1 MARAPPR
8 DSGVTRPPG
17 SQHVTAGGHDMRFD
31 GKVALVSGAGSGI
44 GRATAMGF
52 ASLGARVAVAD
63 LDGTKAEAVTAEIAS
78 AGGKAVAIA
87 ADAGTLA
94 GVEAMIGGAV
104 AAFGGLDILHNN
116 AFGQPPLPA
125 GQSRLAFTGDLDES
139 VWAHVIN
146 IGLTAVFRATKL
158 AIPELLKRGGG
169 AIVNTASISGLF
181 ADFAIGAYNAAKAG
195 VINLTRVTAIEYAGR
210 GIRVNCVCPGAIDT
224 PLLGPSLSIPGFAEA
239 TLAQIPMRRLGRPEE
254 MASVV
259 MFLASDLASYVTG
272 AAVVADGGLTAQTG
286 LPSRIPLP

>member
-1 MARAPPR
+1 
-8 DSGVTRPPG
+8 
-17 SQHVTAGGHDMRFD
+17 MRFD

-44 GRATAMGF
+44 GRATALGF
-52 ASLGARVAVAD
+52 ASRGAQVAVAD
-63 LDGTKAEAVTAEIAS
+63 IDQAKAEAVVKEIVG
-78 AGGKAVAIA
+78 AGGKAIAITS
-87 ADAGTLA
+87 DAGTLA
-94 GVEAMIGGAV
+94 GVEAMIGGTV
-104 AAFGGLDILHNN
+104 EAFGGLDILHNN
-116 AFGQPPLPA
+116 AFGQPPMPA
-125 GQSRLAFTGDLDES
+125 GRSRLAFTGDIEED
-139 VWAHVIN
+139 VWGHVIN
-146 IGLTAVFRATKL
+146 LGLTGVFRATKR

-224 PLLGPSLSIPGFAEA
+224 PLLKPSLSIPGFVEG

-254 MASVV
+254 MANVV